1 MEKQQSGEVAAK
13 GPQSSV
19 QRPKTGSHGTP
30 EAKSKETQSSNLTR
44 LVRRLTT
51 KGKPSKNKDACLPDV
66 QDSAGDK
73 LEGFKSRTPQLYGQ
87 AEKELEK
94 ASLEVPEPVAR
105 ARTLSKGQ
113 RELERFAN
121 RLIFD
126 PRPAKELEER
136 EKAKETMRQ
145 SKNARFQRF
154 LEEYL

>member
-1 MEKQQSGEVAAK
+1 MAEQQSGEVAAK

-30 EAKSKETQSSNLTR
+30 EAKSKETQPSNLTK
-44 LVRRLTT
+44 LVRRLTI
-51 KGKPSKNKDACLPDV
+51 KVKPSKDKDASLPDV
-66 QDSAGDK
+66 QDSAEDK
-73 LEGFKSRTPQLYGQ
+73 LEGFESRNPRLYGQ
-87 AEKELEK
+87 AEKKPEK

-126 PRPAKELEER
+126 PTPVKELEKR

>member
-1 MEKQQSGEVAAK
+1 M
-13 GPQSSV
+13 
-19 QRPKTGSHGTP
+19 
-30 EAKSKETQSSNLTR
+30 
-44 LVRRLTT
+44 
-51 KGKPSKNKDACLPDV
+51 
-66 QDSAGDK
+66 QDSAEDK
-73 LEGFKSRTPQLYGQ
+73 LEGFKSRNPELYGQ

-126 PRPAKELEER
+126 PRPVKGLEER